1 MTVPEGSLLVQ
12 RGDDKRR
19 VKEREEAE
27 EETRWAKGR
36 RRLKERRG
44 KKEINERKRETVAKG
59 WKEEAGPTVL

>member
-27 EETRWAKGR
+27 EETRWAKG
-36 RRLKERRG
+36 KEAEG
-44 KKEINERKRETVAKG
+44 EKREKRNQ
-59 WKEEAGPTVL
+59 